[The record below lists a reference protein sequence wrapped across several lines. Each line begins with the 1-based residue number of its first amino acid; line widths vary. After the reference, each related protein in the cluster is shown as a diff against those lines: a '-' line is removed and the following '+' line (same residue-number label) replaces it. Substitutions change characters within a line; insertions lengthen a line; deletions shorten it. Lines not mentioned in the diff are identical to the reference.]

1 MKKMLALIMVVALL
15 TCMFAGCGKQ
25 EPANDTK
32 EILVI
37 VKNSTA
43 PFWISVMEGA
53 KAAGE
58 ARGYKVTC
66 KTPVDTAEG
75 SGNEQQ
81 ANLCEEAIVTG
92 VDCVVLAPVDS
103 EAIIPS
109 TKKINEAGIP
119 IVNLN
124 TKIADPTQYKTFV
137 GLENINQGYHT
148 AKALFEKMGGQGKIF
163 IIEGSTGAQTSI
175 DRVKGFEKALA
186 EYPGIEVIAQQ
197 SANYSR
203 ADALNVVQNLLQA
216 HPEVNAIVCC
226 NDEMALGSAEAV
238 DAAGRTGE
246 IMISGQDANDDAV
259 AALKEGKITVTSFG
273 NPYMQGYAA
282 VEAAADILEGKDVGE
297 FVEVATKVVDLSNAD
312 TFKNN

>member
-1 MKKMLALIMVVALL
+1 MKKIFALILAVAMVA
-15 TCMFAGCGKQ
+15 CMFAGCSKDNNKTD
-25 EPANDTK
+25 AK

-43 PFWISVMEGA
+43 PFWISVMDGA
-53 KAAGE
+53 KAAGAE
-58 ARGYKVTC
+58 LGYTVTC

-81 ANLCEEAIVTG
+81 SNLCEEAIVSG
-92 VDCVVLAPVDS
+92 VSCVVLAPVDS
-103 EAIIPS
+103 EAIVPA

-124 TKIADPTQYKTFV
+124 TKISDDTQYKTFC
-137 GLENINQGYHT
+137 GLENINQGYNT
-148 AKALFEKMGGQGKIF
+148 AKAMFELMNGEGKIF

-186 EYPGIEVIAQQ
+186 EYPNIEVVAQQ

-216 HPEVNAIVCC
+216 HPDVNAILCC
-226 NDEMALGSAEAV
+226 NDEMALGSAEAI
-238 DAAGRTGE
+238 DAANLTGT
-246 IMISGQDANDDAV
+246 IMVAGQDANDDAV
-259 AALKEGKITVTSFG
+259 AALKEGKITVTSYG
-273 NPYMQGYAA
+273 NPYMQGYTAVKAA
-282 VEAAADILEGKDVGE
+282 VDVLEGKSVDAFYE
-297 FVEVATKVVDLSNAD
+297 VETAD
-312 TFKNN
+312 TFKNA

>member
-1 MKKMLALIMVVALL
+1 MKKFLALIMVVALL
-15 TCMFAGCGKQ
+15 ACMFAGCGKQ
-25 EPANDTK
+25 EAADDTK

-43 PFWISVMEGA
+43 PFWISVMDGA

-58 ARGYKVTC
+58 ALGYKVTC

-124 TKIADPTQYKTFV
+124 TKIADDTQYTTFV
-137 GLENINQGYHT
+137 GLENINQGYDT
-148 AKALFEKMGGQGKIF
+148 AKALFEVMGGTGKVF

-175 DRVKGFEKALA
+175 DRVKGFEKAIA

-216 HPEVNAIVCC
+216 HPEVNAILCC

-238 DAAGRTGE
+238 DAAGRIGE

-259 AALKEGKITVTSFG
+259 AALKEGKITITSFG
-273 NPYMQGYAA
+273 DPYMQGYCA
-282 VEAAADILEGKDVGE
+282 VEAAVDVLQGKDVGA
-297 FVEVATKVVDLSNAD
+297 FREVPTKVVDLSNAD
-312 TFKNN
+312 TFKNK